1 MSGGAGRLCVRST
14 PLGQPVLERLV
25 AALAARVDLPVD
37 RLADA
42 QLVASAVAASAPRH
56 TDQGLLLVGLDA
68 EGTEVGLAV
77 GPLREGSG
85 EQVINDSRLPGVGTV
100 LERLV
105 DGWSVVTEGTG
116 ETLRLTIGA
125 GTAAA

>member
-1 MSGGAGRLCVRST
+1 MTGEAGRLCVRST
-14 PLGQPVLERLV
+14 PLGRPVLERLV

-56 TDQGLLLVGLDA
+56 TADGTLLVGLDA
-68 EGTEVGLAV
+68 EGAEVGLAV

-105 DGWSVVTEGTG
+105 DGWTVVNEGAG
-116 ETLRLTIGA
+116 ETLQLTIGA
-125 GTAAA
+125 GT